1 MAKYYTKHKNR
12 YYPAVGLDQWMHNP
26 ADGVWLVL
34 RNGHGRSIS
43 LIARLGEVPDHATHA
58 AFARHRDTVV
68 SVISSFFGKQ
78 CSAVDMADAIIK
90 AVATKET
97 NDGD

>member
-1 MAKYYTKHKNR
+1 MAKYYTKHRGR
-12 YYPAVGLDQWMHNP
+12 YQPAVGLEQFMSNP

-58 AFARHRDTVV
+58 AFARHRDLIA
-68 SVISSFFGKQ
+68 SVIATYNYKNY
-78 CSAVDMADAIIK
+78 SAIEIADAIAK
-90 AVATKET
+90 AVATKESEQ
-97 NDGD
+97 